1 MSQPSF
7 PSRAVVAAL
16 VLATAATSGCSWFRR
31 GSELYAGPAESRP
44 LEVPPELDTATTA
57 NAASGGPVTASGTRQ
72 PGAAPQA
79 AAGFSVPGTRDEVY
93 GRVGEALAGMQG
105 LTITSRAQLLGA
117 YDVSFEGANFLVR
130 VTGTENGAS
139 VAAVDP
145 RGLPAT
151 GDAPKRVID
160 ALRAAL
166 VR

>member
-1 MSQPSF
+1 MSQSSF
-7 PSRAVVAAL
+7 PSRAVLAAL

-31 GSELYAGPAESRP
+31 GNDLYSGSAENRP
-44 LEVPPELDTATTA
+44 LEMPPPLDAATTA
-57 NAASGGPVTASGTRQ
+57 NANAGSATASAMRPGT
-72 PGAAPQA
+72 AAAQA
-79 AAGFSVPGTRDEVY
+79 AVGFTVAGTRDEVY
-93 GRVGEALAGMQG
+93 GRVGEALAGVQG
-105 LTITSRAQLLGA
+105 LAITSRAQLLGA
-117 YDVSFEGANFLVR
+117 YDVSYDGSSFLVR
-130 VTGTENGAS
+130 VTGAENGVS

>member
-1 MSQPSF
+1 MSQTSF
-7 PSRAVVAAL
+7 PSRAIVAAL

-31 GSELYAGPAESRP
+31 GNDLYSGPVENRP
-44 LEVPPELDTATTA
+44 LEVPPPLEAATTA
-57 NAASGGPVTASGTRQ
+57 NAGSATASATR
-72 PGAAPQA
+72 PATAAAQA
-79 AAGFSVPGTRDEVY
+79 AVGFSVPGTRDEVY

-117 YDVSFEGANFLVR
+117 YDVSYEGASFLVR
-130 VTGTENGAS
+130 VTGAENGVS